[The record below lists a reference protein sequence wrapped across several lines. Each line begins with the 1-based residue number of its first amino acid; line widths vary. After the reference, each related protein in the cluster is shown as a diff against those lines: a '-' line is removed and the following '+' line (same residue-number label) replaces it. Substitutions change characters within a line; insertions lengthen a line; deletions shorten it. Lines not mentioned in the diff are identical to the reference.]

1 MLQDWEE
8 SGAIPS
14 TGVALLF
21 FFFFNFQGVE
31 FLKFILDSFNYYLIT
46 LYFSWGCCCS
56 VTLVRLFLTPWTAA
70 CQASLSFIIS
80 QSLLRLMSFESMMP
94 SSHLICCHPLFLL
107 PSLFPSIRVFSNG
120 LTLCIRWPKYWTF
133 SFSISPSNEYSGLI
147 SSRINW
153 SYVLAIQGTL
163 KSLLQHHSSKA

>member
-14 TGVALLF
+14 IRVALLF

-31 FLKFILDSFNYYLIT
+31 FLKFIVDSFNYYLIT

-56 VTLVRLFLTPWTAA
+56 VTLVRLFLMPWTAA

-94 SSHLICCHPLFLL
+94 SSHLIRCRPLLLL
-107 PSLFPSIRVFSNG
+107 PPIFPNIRVFSNG
-120 LTLCIRWPKYWTF
+120 LALHQVAK
-133 SFSISPSNEYSGLI
+133 L
-147 SSRINW
+147 
-153 SYVLAIQGTL
+153 LDLQ
-163 KSLLQHHSSKA
+163 LQHQSFQ